1 MVTISVVIPVYN
13 TERYLHRCLDSVV
26 NQTYVDWEA
35 LCVNDGST
43 DGSRTI
49 LQEYADR
56 DSRFKIIDKP
66 NGGLSDARNA
76 GLDAATGEYIN
87 FVDSDDLIHP
97 QTFEIAVALAKRD
110 GSDIVSWYKDPLFR
124 PVLFVR
130 HALGLNIDNALP
142 RGIKHHFSLE
152 NIDSYVTNDVFA
164 HAVQG
169 SGKGIKH
176 PIKRCY
182 VVRHLLRR
190 SVAGDVRFVK
200 GLNFEDFP
208 WWSEVLLLN
217 PRVTITQLPFYYYFP
232 NFNSIDLGSKRSH
245 KMDCWIRGIEHTW
258 TLYQEKATQYQQERW
273 ERQLLWPIINGQIV
287 GKMVTLRDVEG
298 KEVVSNGLK
307 RLWNLGVFTA
317 PPDRKSAKSQR
328 FIARF
333 IGEV

>member
-1 MVTISVVIPVYN
+1 MPTVSVIIPIYN
-13 TERYLHRCLDSVV
+13 TEKYLRRCLDSI
-26 NQTYVDWEA
+26 NHQTYRDWEA

-43 DGSRTI
+43 DGSRAI

-56 DSRFKIIDKP
+56 DPRFKIIDKP

-76 GLDAATGEYIN
+76 GLDAAIGEYIN

-110 GSDIVSWYKDPLFR
+110 GSDIVTWYKDPLFR
-124 PVLFVR
+124 PTLFVR

-142 RGIKHHFSLE
+142 RGIKRCFQLE
-152 NIDSYVTNDVFA
+152 KIDSYVTDDALA

-169 SGKGIKH
+169 KEQGVTF
-176 PIKRCY
+176 PIKRFY
-182 VVRHLLRR
+182 VWRHLLRR
-190 SVAGDVRFVK
+190 SLVQNVKFVE

-208 WWSEVLLLN
+208 WWSEVLLFN

-232 NFNSIDLGSKRSH
+232 NFNSIDLGSARSH

-258 TLYQEKATQYQQERW
+258 VLYQEKATQYQLARW
-273 ERQLLWPIINGQIV
+273 EKQLLWPIINGQIV

-298 KEVVSNGLK
+298 REVVRNGLK
-307 RLWNLGVFTA
+307 RLWSLGVFSA
-317 PPDRKSAKSQR
+317 PPDRKSMKSQR

-333 IGEV
+333 IGEE